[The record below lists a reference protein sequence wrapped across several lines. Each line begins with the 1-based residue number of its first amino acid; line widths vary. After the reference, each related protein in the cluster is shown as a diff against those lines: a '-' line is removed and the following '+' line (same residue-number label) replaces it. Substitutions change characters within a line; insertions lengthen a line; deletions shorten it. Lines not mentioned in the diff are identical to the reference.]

1 MTPQPVAPAPGP
13 KKRSGCFIAVMIVG
27 GLAGL
32 LCLGTAIAMFIAA
45 RSDTGKK
52 VFEAFDQG
60 VKLAE
65 KGINAPGAAE
75 VRALGCPQAV
85 VMDMKDAMRIA
96 ELFIDAGL
104 KDDAELSMMMVSCS
118 APYGDDKALPSCEE
132 IATTYARAVKS
143 EREFQVEVKRGG
155 KQKPECRADFAPD
168 GTFLRDARK

>member
-1 MTPQPVAPAPGP
+1 MTPQPVAPAPAP
-13 KKRSGCFIAVMIVG
+13 KKRSGCLIAVVIVG

-32 LCLGTAIAMFIAA
+32 VCLGSAIAMLVAA

-52 VFEAFDQG
+52 VFEAFDRG
-60 VKLAE
+60 VKFAE
-65 KGINAPGAAE
+65 KGITAPGAAE

-85 VMDMKDAMRIA
+85 VMDMKEAMRIA
-96 ELFIDAGL
+96 ELFVDAGI

-118 APYGDDKALPSCEE
+118 AKYGDDKVLPSCEE
-132 IATTYARAVKS
+132 IAATYAKAVKS

-168 GTFLRDARK
+168 GTFLRDAMK